1 MMAHAPNPLPCQR
14 RLFSLDPDVHYL
26 NCAYMG
32 PLLKSVE
39 EAGVRGLQRKRSPN
53 RITAPDFFSEGA
65 LLRRRFAG
73 LINCHDPE
81 RIAILPSASY
91 GLASAARNL
100 HPEKGQNIVL
110 LHEQFPSNVYAW
122 RPFSQQGVELRTVRP
137 PEGLTRRGQGWNERL
152 IEAIDRQTAV
162 VAVESVHWAD
172 GTRFDLE
179 AVGAR
184 AREVGAAL
192 VVDGTQAV
200 GALPFDLPR
209 VQPDALICAG
219 YKWLLG
225 PYSIGLGYFG
235 PRFDG
240 GEPIEYSW
248 MNRQGSEDFAQL
260 VNCQDA
266 YRAGAIR
273 YDVGEHSHFIALPM
287 LIAALEQIQQWGVEA
302 IQTYCRQLSEPL
314 LERVRDA
321 GFWVEDAAWRAGHLF
336 GMRTPAG
343 VDPKALAQALAARQV
358 FVSVRGAWVRISPH
372 LYNDNDDIE
381 ALLDAL
387 SSAS

>member
-1 MMAHAPNPLPCQR
+1 MIARAPRPFPCQKH
-14 RLFSLDPDVHYL
+14 LFSLDPDVHYL

-32 PLLKSVE
+32 PLPKSVE
-39 EAGVRGLQRKRSPN
+39 QAGVRGLQRKRSPN
-53 RITAPDFFSEGA
+53 HITAPDFFSEGA
-65 LLRRRFAG
+65 LLRRRFAE
-73 LINCHDPE
+73 LINCPAPE
-81 RIAILPSASY
+81 RIAILPSASF

-100 HPEKGQNIVL
+100 HPAKGQNIVL

-122 RPFSQQGVELRTVRP
+122 HPFAQQGIELRTVRP
-137 PEGLTRRGQGWNERL
+137 PDDLARRGQGWNERL
-152 IEAIDRQTAV
+152 LEAIDRQTAV

-179 AVGAR
+179 AVGKR

-200 GALPFDLPR
+200 GALPFDLSR

-235 PRFDG
+235 PRFDD
-240 GEPIEYSW
+240 GEPIEFSW
-248 MNRQGSEDFAQL
+248 MNRQGSEDFSQL
-260 VNCQDA
+260 VHYQDA
-266 YRAGAIR
+266 YRPGAIR

-302 IQTYCRQLSEPL
+302 IQAYCQRLSEPL

-321 GFWVEDAAWRAGHLF
+321 GFWIEDAAWRAGHLF
-336 GMRTPAG
+336 GLRTPTG
-343 VDPKALAQALAARQV
+343 VDPKTLAQALAARKV
-358 FVSVRGAWVRISPH
+358 FVSVRGTWVRISPH
-372 LYNDNDDIE
+372 LYNEAADIE
-381 ALLDAL
+381 ALLNAL
-387 SSAS
+387 AGAL